1 MKKMLVWSK
10 KRTYLLAGLISIGLL
25 LGSQFFALQKPVTI
39 LVDGEKIETRAY
51 FARTVADVL
60 EKNQIN
66 LEEKD
71 KVQPA
76 LTSVLEKD
84 AQIIVTRAFK
94 VKVIA
99 DGQTREVISTPIT
112 IKEAIKLAGFELGR
126 EDVVKTVLTEK
137 TKPDQEIEVI
147 RVSSE
152 QIQVE
157 ESVEFGIEK
166 TIDDTLEKGLTR
178 TVQAGKNGLAQNTVK
193 IVYHNGQEVK
203 REVIDSKVISEPVN
217 RVIAMGNITNVSR
230 SGNSLNFREARYMVA
245 SAYTYTGNRTAT
257 GKQPAVGL
265 VAVDPGVIPLGTRLY
280 VEGYG
285 YAQAADTGGS
295 IRGDRLDLFMEDRAQ
310 CLSWGR
316 RTVKVYVL
324 D

>member
-1 MKKMLVWSK
+1 MLVWSK

-39 LVDGEKIETRAY
+39 YVDGKKIETRAY

-60 EKNQIN
+60 EKNQISLN
-66 LEEKD
+66 EKD
-71 KVQPA
+71 LVEPA
-76 LTSVLEKD
+76 LNSVLEKETN
-84 AQIIVTRAFK
+84 IRVTRAFK

-99 DGQTREVISTPIT
+99 DGQTREIISTPVTVKKAIELASVKMG
-112 IKEAIKLAGFELGR
+112 KEDI
-126 EDVVKTVLTEK
+126 VKTVLTDK
-137 TKPDQEIEVI
+137 TKPNQEIEVI
-147 RVSSE
+147 RVTTE
-152 QIQVE
+152 EVQVE
-157 ESVEFGIEK
+157 EPVEFRLER
-166 TIDDTLEKGLTR
+166 TIDNTLEKGLTR
-178 TVQAGKNGLAQNTVK
+178 TIQAGKNGLALNTVK

-203 REVIDSKVISEPVN
+203 RELVDSKIVNEPVN
-217 RVIAMGNITNVSR
+217 RVVAMGSITNVSR
-230 SGNSLNFREARYMVA
+230 SGTNLNFREARYMSA

-265 VAVDPGVIPLGTRLY
+265 VAVDPSVIPLGTRLY

-295 IRGDRLDLFMEDRAQ
+295 IKGDRIDLFMEDRSQ
-310 CLSWGR
+310 CLNWGR
-316 RTVKVYVL
+316 RTVKVYIL

>member
-1 MKKMLVWSK
+1 
-10 KRTYLLAGLISIGLL
+10 

-39 LVDGEKIETRAY
+39 YVDGKKIETRAY

-60 EKNQIN
+60 EKNQIS
-66 LEEKD
+66 LREKD
-71 KVQPA
+71 VVEPA
-76 LTSVLEKD
+76 LTSVLEKETS
-84 AQIIVTRAFK
+84 IKVTRAFK

-99 DGQTREVISTPIT
+99 DGQTREIISTPVT
-112 IKEAIKLAGFELGR
+112 VKEAIELAGIKIGK
-126 EDVVKTVLTEK
+126 EDVVKTVLTDK
-137 TKPDQEIEVI
+137 TKPNQEIEVI
-147 RVSSE
+147 RVTTE
-152 QIQVE
+152 EIKVE
-157 ESVEFGIEK
+157 EPVEFRLER
-166 TIDDTLEKGLTR
+166 TIDNTLEKGLTR
-178 TVQAGKNGLAQNTVK
+178 TIQAGKNGLALNTVK

-203 REVIDSKVISEPVN
+203 REVVDSKIVTEPVN
-217 RVIAMGNITNVSR
+217 RVVAMGSITNVSR
-230 SGNSLNFREARYMVA
+230 SGTTMNFREARYMSA

-265 VAVDPGVIPLGTRLY
+265 IAVDPSVIPLGTRLY

-295 IRGDRLDLFMEDRAQ
+295 IKGDRIDLFMEDRSQ

-316 RTVKVYVL
+316 RTVKVYIL